1 LKLREKLNRKP
12 YRQREEQSLAKKL
25 GENVIKL
32 PVKKK
37 GVTNSEPR
45 KRIKNV
51 DGVKYFNEKQI
62 KLLRRTVRDQAEL
75 DTQKGKVTG
84 MREWMAI
91 DLLTCTGLRVS
102 EAANLRCGDLKL
114 GYAESKIF
122 VRDGKGSV
130 SGHVVVPDSL
140 KKHLKNFLSWKEKM
154 SEPTG
159 EDDHLF
165 VGQRGAWTSQAIQQ
179 IVKKYL
185 KQLGLYENGKSVHAL
200 RHSYGVQLYSQEK
213 DLRAVQKQLRHR
225 SIQSTLIYA
234 DVTEED
240 IKDQL
245 KGLWN

>member
-1 LKLREKLNRKP
+1 MKP
-12 YRQREEQSLAKKL
+12 
-25 GENVIKL
+25 ENIINL
-32 PVKKK
+32 PVPKKQEK
-37 GVTNSEPR
+37 PE
-45 KRIKNV
+45 KKHRIKNV
-51 DGVKYFNEKQI
+51 DGIKYFNEKQI

-75 DTQKGKVTG
+75 DAQKDKVTG
-84 MREWMAI
+84 IREWMAI

-102 EAANLRCGDLKL
+102 EAADLRCGDLKL

-122 VRDGKGSV
+122 VRDGKGGI
-130 SGHVVVPDSL
+130 SGHVVVPESL
-140 KKHLKNFLSWKEKM
+140 KKHLKSFLVWKEKVGE
-154 SEPTG
+154 STG

-165 VGQRGAWTSQAIQQ
+165 VGQRGAWTNQTIQQ

-200 RHSYGVQLYSQEK
+200 RHSYGVELYSREK

-240 IKDQL
+240 IQNQL

>member
-1 LKLREKLNRKP
+1 M
-12 YRQREEQSLAKKL
+12 EQKSV
-25 GENVIKL
+25 GNIIKL
-32 PVKKK
+32 AFPKKADNPEK
-37 GVTNSEPR
+37 
-45 KRIKNV
+45 KQRIKNV

-75 DTQKGKVTG
+75 DVQKGGVTAI
-84 MREWMAI
+84 REWLAV

-102 EAANLRCGDLKL
+102 ESANVRCGDLKL
-114 GYAESKIF
+114 RYAESRIF
-122 VRDGKGSV
+122 VRDGKGGI

-140 KKHLKNFLSWKEKM
+140 KKHLKGFIAWKEKM
-154 SEPTG
+154 EEPTG
-159 EDDHLF
+159 EDDHLL

-185 KQLGLYENGKSVHAL
+185 KQLGLYETGKSVHAL
-200 RHSYGVQLYSQEK
+200 RHSYGVELYSKEK

-234 DVTEED
+234 DVTAED
-240 IKDQL
+240 IQNQV

>member
-1 LKLREKLNRKP
+1 MAEKPVRLVKLALPKKESGPEKK
-12 YRQREEQSLAKKL
+12 Q
-25 GENVIKL
+25 
-32 PVKKK
+32 
-37 GVTNSEPR
+37 
-45 KRIKNV
+45 RIKNV

-62 KLLRRTVRDQAEL
+62 KLLRRTVRDQAEI
-75 DTQKGKVTG
+75 DVQKGKVTAV
-84 MREWMAI
+84 REWLVI

-114 GYAESKIF
+114 GYAESKVF
-122 VRDGKGSV
+122 VRDGKGGI

-140 KKHLKNFLSWKEKM
+140 KKHLKSFLSWKEKIG
-154 SEPTG
+154 EPTG
-159 EDDHLF
+159 DNNYVF
-165 VGQRGAWTSQAIQQ
+165 VGQRGAWTAQAIQQ

-200 RHSYGVQLYSQEK
+200 RHSYGVELYSKEK

-234 DVTEED
+234 DVTAED
-240 IKDQL
+240 IQNQV